1 MAAVSPPHPPNDP
14 DLEIKVKKALER
26 VSENIHISANEPS
39 LAVYRL
45 QEHVR
50 RALPPTVTRRQHV
63 TALHSQLQGACY
75 DVEYAL
81 GAVRVMKDAGDKFIS
96 LQELLKSAIFHR
108 QQLKYEQTRRCG
120 SLVSTNSTYDSVW
133 DCRVRVAL
141 WRLLPSLVFPGW
153 R

>member
-1 MAAVSPPHPPNDP
+1 MNCRLIYPFCLCSYLLMKQSKIFDLVILNIQQDIYLKLVYALSLILHLHLARQVILITESISPNDSWP
-14 DLEIKVKKALER
+14 IIPVHTIALER

-50 RALPPTVTRRQHV
+50 RALPPTVSRRQHV

-81 GAVRVMKDAGDKFIS
+81 G
-96 LQELLKSAIFHR
+96 
-108 QQLKYEQTRRCG
+108 
-120 SLVSTNSTYDSVW
+120 
-133 DCRVRVAL
+133 
-141 WRLLPSLVFPGW
+141 
-153 R
+153 

>member
-1 MAAVSPPHPPNDP
+1 MAALSPPCPQPPNDP
-14 DLEIKVKKALER
+14 DLELKVKKALER

-50 RALPPTVTRRQHV
+50 RALPPTVSRRQHV
-63 TALHSQLQGACY
+63 TSLHSQLQGACY

-81 GAVRVMKDAGDKFIS
+81 SAVRTMNDAEEKFTS

-108 QQLKYEQTRRCG
+108 QQLKYEQTRR
-120 SLVSTNSTYDSVW
+120 
-133 DCRVRVAL
+133 
-141 WRLLPSLVFPGW
+141 PK
-153 R
+153 

>member
-1 MAAVSPPHPPNDP
+1 MAAISPPHPPNDP
-14 DLEIKVKKALER
+14 DLEVKVKKALER

-81 GAVRVMKDAGDKFIS
+81 GAVRGMQESNEKFSS
-96 LQELLKSAIFHR
+96 LLELLKNSIFLR
-108 QQLKYEQTRRCG
+108 QQLKFEQTRR
-120 SLVSTNSTYDSVW
+120 
-133 DCRVRVAL
+133 
-141 WRLLPSLVFPGW
+141 PK
-153 R
+153 

>member
-1 MAAVSPPHPPNDP
+1 MLHGSFLCSLQLVDAGKLKDFTISLNKYVLQYTH
-14 DLEIKVKKALER
+14 IYFTALER

-50 RALPPTVTRRQHV
+50 RALPPTVTRRTHV

-81 GAVRVMKDAGDKFIS
+81 G
-96 LQELLKSAIFHR
+96 
-108 QQLKYEQTRRCG
+108 
-120 SLVSTNSTYDSVW
+120 
-133 DCRVRVAL
+133 
-141 WRLLPSLVFPGW
+141 
-153 R
+153 

>member
-1 MAAVSPPHPPNDP
+1 MATIVPPQPPNDP
-14 DLEIKVKKALER
+14 DLEVKVKKALER

-50 RALPPTVTRRQHV
+50 RALPPTVSRRQHV

-81 GAVRVMKDAGDKFIS
+81 GAVRSMNDASEKFSS

-108 QQLKYEQTRRCG
+108 QQLKYEQTRR
-120 SLVSTNSTYDSVW
+120 
-133 DCRVRVAL
+133 
-141 WRLLPSLVFPGW
+141 PK
-153 R
+153 

>member
-120 SLVSTNSTYDSVW
+120 SLVSTNSTYDSVSRSPTK
-133 DCRVRVAL
+133 DTL
-141 WRLLPSLVFPGW
+141 QQPK
-153 R
+153 